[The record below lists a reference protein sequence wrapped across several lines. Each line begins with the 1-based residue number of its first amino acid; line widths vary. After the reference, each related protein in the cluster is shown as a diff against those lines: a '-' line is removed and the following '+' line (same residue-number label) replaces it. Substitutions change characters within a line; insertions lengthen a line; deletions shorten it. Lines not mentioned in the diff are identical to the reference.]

1 MSDEYVFQSVL
12 FENRSHVFTV
22 SELTILIKEVL
33 ENIFPSV
40 AVIGEVADLSV
51 ARSGHCYLTLKD
63 EGAQLPA
70 VIWRSYRERLT
81 FDLHDGLQV
90 LCRGRLEVYP
100 PHGRYQLIVEEI
112 EPSGWGAKELALRR
126 LKERLAREG
135 LFDAARKR
143 PLPRWP
149 RRIGVITSPT
159 GAAIHDFLTALRER
173 FRAVDV
179 LIIPVKVQGEGAAEE
194 ITQAFQWLEKYDW
207 NLDVIVLTRGGGS
220 IEDLWAFNEESVVRA
235 VASSRIPVVSAVGH
249 EIDVTLA
256 DLAADVRAL
265 TPTDAA
271 SKVVPSQEELE
282 AVLAGYAM
290 RLRAHLDLR
299 LKAVRPHLDAMAS
312 RPVFR
317 FPKDLVYTRSQEVDE
332 WERRL
337 EHAGDRF
344 LERSRMV
351 LTTMAARL
359 ESLSPLGVLS
369 RGYSMTLTHPEGR
382 VVREAASLSPGTMV
396 QTRLHQG
403 SFLSR
408 VEEVHGDGEPV
419 HPDQRI

>member
-1 MSDEYVFQSVL
+1 MSDEYIFPSRL
-12 FENRSHVFTV
+12 FDSQSHVFTV
-22 SELTILIKEVL
+22 SELTVLVKEVL
-33 ENIFPSV
+33 ENVFASV

-51 ARSGHCYLTLKD
+51 ARSGHCYFTLKD

-70 VIWRSYRERLT
+70 VIWRSQRERLT

-90 LCRGRLEVYP
+90 FCRGRLDVYP

-149 RRIGVITSPT
+149 RRIGVVTSPT

-194 ITQAFQWLEKYDW
+194 ITEAFQWLEKYDW

-282 AVLAGYAM
+282 ALLTSYAM
-290 RLRAHLDLR
+290 RLRAHLNLR
-299 LKAVRPHLDAMAS
+299 LKAVRTQLEGLAS

-317 FPKDLVYTRSQEVDE
+317 FPKDLIYNRSQQIDE

-337 EHAGDRF
+337 QEAGDRL
-344 LERSRMV
+344 LERKRMTLSGV
-351 LTTMAARL
+351 AARL

-369 RGYSMTLTHPEGR
+369 RGYSMTLTYPQGA
-382 VVREAASLSPGTMV
+382 VVREAASLSPGDVV
-396 QTRLHQG
+396 QTRLHRG

-408 VEEVHGDGEPV
+408 VEKINGEGEPV
-419 HPDQRI
+419 RLDRPV

>member
-1 MSDEYVFQSVL
+1 MSDEYIFQSQL
-12 FENRSHVFTV
+12 FDSQSHVFTV

-40 AVIGEVADLSV
+40 AVIGDVADLSV

-90 LCRGRLEVYP
+90 FCRGRLDVYP

-149 RRIGVITSPT
+149 RRIAVITSPT
-159 GAAIHDFLTALRER
+159 GAAIHDFLTALRGR

-194 ITQAFQWLEKYDW
+194 IAEAFQWLEKYDW

-282 AVLAGYAM
+282 AVLTGYAI
-290 RLRAHLDLR
+290 RLRSHLNLR
-299 LKAVRPHLDAMAS
+299 LKAVRTQVEALAS

-317 FPKDLVYTRSQEVDE
+317 FPKELVHSRSQRIDE

-337 EHAGDRF
+337 DQAAGRL
-344 LERSRMV
+344 LERNRMA
-351 LTTMAARL
+351 LNSAAARL

-382 VVREAASLSPGTMV
+382 LVREAASLSPGSVV
-396 QTRLHQG
+396 QTRLHRG

-408 VEEVHGDGEPV
+408 VEEIHEDSESVR
-419 HPDQRI
+419 PD